1 MGSSDSNSDFS
12 QHRLLLLDSIKKLDD
27 HASQI
32 AKQLGDLSSS
42 HASVSSATGVSIA
55 ALEKARSDH
64 EERLRG
70 VESAKSQAM
79 SSIATAFDE
88 RMKALE
94 SARKDQEERLR
105 SVESIKA
112 QAVAISAL
120 ASIVFAAILAAIGK
134 AQSR

>member
-1 MGSSDSNSDFS
+1 MF
-12 QHRLLLLDSIKKLDD
+12 LDSIKKLDD

-42 HASVSSATGVSIA
+42 HASVSAATGVRISS
-55 ALEKARSDH
+55 LEGSVSDH
-64 EERLRG
+64 EKRLRD
-70 VESAKSQAM
+70 VESAKSQAI

-88 RMKALE
+88 RMKSLE
-94 SARKDQEERLR
+94 SARKDQEDRLR